1 MFIYH
6 AFKTIDENETLEGF
20 LPSTEPQLYT
30 ISVTDSTVKLKESWF
45 TLLVQKLG
53 LRYKVTSLLIPL
65 YVYSTDIQNNAT
77 FNVENYITTCYDYV
91 IVV

>member
-65 YVYSTDIQNNAT
+65 YVYSKDIQNNAT

>member
-1 MFIYH
+1 MFIYY
-6 AFKTIDENETLEGF
+6 ALKTIDENETLEGF
-20 LPSTEPQLYT
+20 PPSTEPQLYT

-45 TLLVQKLG
+45 ILLVQKLG

-65 YVYSTDIQNNAT
+65 YVYPTDIQNNAT
-77 FNVENYITTCYDYV
+77 FNVENYITTCYDYI

>member
-1 MFIYH
+1 MFIYYTL
-6 AFKTIDENETLEGF
+6 KTIDENETLEGF